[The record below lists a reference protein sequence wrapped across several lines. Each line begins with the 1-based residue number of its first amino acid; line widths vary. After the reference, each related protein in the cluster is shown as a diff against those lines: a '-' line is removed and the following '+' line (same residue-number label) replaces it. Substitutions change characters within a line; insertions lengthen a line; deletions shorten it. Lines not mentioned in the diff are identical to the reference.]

1 MVPLAL
7 AHGLWSLICSPLFFF
22 FFKEKGRGYLL
33 MIPRAANLNVRTS
46 GISWLASF
54 LNKGVA
60 SSPVHSSSYIYIYI
74 YISHLLPHFSY
85 FIIADLQRESLSL
98 WELCFYHLADLIAF
112 VAVLLLRLSFLKEP
126 STHFVSHLFFYFI
139 LSFTFIFLVDCL
151 TLLERPST

>member
-1 MVPLAL
+1 
-7 AHGLWSLICSPLFFF
+7 
-22 FFKEKGRGYLL
+22 

-74 YISHLLPHFSY
+74 YHLLPHFSY

-98 WELCFYHLADLIAF
+98 
-112 VAVLLLRLSFLKEP
+112 
-126 STHFVSHLFFYFI
+126 
-139 LSFTFIFLVDCL
+139 
-151 TLLERPST
+151 